1 MSITAR
7 FLVFAGV
14 PLLFGGAGLGASYL
28 QSKSLPNHQIDFN
41 RDFVVPCILVM
52 ALVVVLGF
60 KTGGFKVQSETA
72 VVQEEA
78 VKDGNS
84 KKKKKKTKKEQ

>member
-1 MSITAR
+1 M
-7 FLVFAGV
+7 
-14 PLLFGGAGLGASYL
+14 
-28 QSKSLPNHQIDFN
+28 
-41 RDFVVPCILVM
+41 PCILVM